1 MTKKEYEEA
10 VQVIANFKAEIK
22 LKDTQIE
29 ELKTEVQKYNTIAAN
44 LQRSIQ
50 KAYEQIEELEH
61 TVSGLNEMWLE
72 EKDKCVTCECAKF
85 ADKRIKPSKM

>member
-22 LKDTQIE
+22 LKDT
-29 ELKTEVQKYNTIAAN
+29 
-44 LQRSIQ
+44 
-50 KAYEQIEELEH
+50 QIEELEH

-85 ADKRIKPSKM
+85 ADKMIKPSKMLETYRALEK